1 MPSKAPR
8 AGAPQSADDA
18 PAQRNS
24 SLPPFLIISEAA
36 SVLRVSCRTVRR
48 LINTGQLPCVR
59 IGRSVRIR
67 TSDLLALAMRERII
81 TI

>member
-1 MPSKAPR
+1 MPLKAQRVGPQQSED
-8 AGAPQSADDA
+8 GALT
-18 PAQRNS
+18 QRNS